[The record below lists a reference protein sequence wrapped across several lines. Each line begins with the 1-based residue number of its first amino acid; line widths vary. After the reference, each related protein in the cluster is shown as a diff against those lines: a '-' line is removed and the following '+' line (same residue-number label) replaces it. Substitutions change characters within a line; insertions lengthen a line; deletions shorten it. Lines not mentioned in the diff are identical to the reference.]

1 MIFWVGDRV
10 RVRDDALSLMRGKAG
25 VVVAVLPPVMVRLDD
40 DPRPLR
46 FEPRAL
52 QHERNP

>member
-1 MIFWVGDRV
+1 MTFRPGDRV
-10 RVRDDALSLMRGKAG
+10 RVRDDALSLLRGKAG